1 MAKSLASKTGEVT
14 YLKKGDK
21 GARLRLRDWAV
32 GQSLL
37 RGSAGEEWY
46 DVSLY
51 KDKLYLCIKSHTATT
66 ANNPQTSVAGNLG
79 FWEVA
84 QDWAFVAT
92 KLLLADRIN
101 AMDID
106 TDSLVVRNLMSSYT
120 GARVEISGSEMRV
133 FGDAAMNIRFGVNT
147 DGMAVLEY
155 YDNDGRKLYDLGP
168 GGITT
173 IPVTVESWNTYYN
186 RFLGTNITTI
196 LGAGAYKSVTYQSTD
211 VMYLYNSKIVAGVV
225 DDPVNDNRTFVRKD
239 KTSAKIA
246 DGWYCKSP
254 SKQGELQMN
263 LESQIVD
270 ENGDRIYPYGIH
282 TSNEAVYARR
292 PVYFAV
298 LSRYSAGLFVESIN
312 AYWNGR

>member
-101 AMDID
+101 A
-106 TDSLVVRNLMSSYT
+106 
-120 GARVEISGSEMRV
+120 
-133 FGDAAMNIRFGVNT
+133 
-147 DGMAVLEY
+147 
-155 YDNDGRKLYDLGP
+155 
-168 GGITT
+168 
-173 IPVTVESWNTYYN
+173 
-186 RFLGTNITTI
+186 
-196 LGAGAYKSVTYQSTD
+196 
-211 VMYLYNSKIVAGVV
+211 
-225 DDPVNDNRTFVRKD
+225 KD
-239 KTSAKIA
+239 KI
-246 DGWYCKSP
+246 
-254 SKQGELQMN
+254 
-263 LESQIVD
+263 
-270 ENGDRIYPYGIH
+270 
-282 TSNEAVYARR
+282 
-292 PVYFAV
+292 
-298 LSRYSAGLFVESIN
+298 
-312 AYWNGR
+312 GRASCRERV